1 MKALKTFHL
10 MAILGLMASKTISVK
25 VKAKCFLPTKSDIKG
40 HKIKIMFKILDF

>member
-10 MAILGLMASKTISVK
+10 MAIKELMASKTINMK

-40 HKIKIMFKILDF
+40 HKSKILFKILDF